1 MKKAAA
7 WFQELRVRTWALY
20 YACRDPETPW
30 YAKAWAGLV
39 VAYAFSPLDIIP
51 DFIPVL
57 GLLDDAIL
65 IPLGIALALRMIPR
79 PIMENAM
86 KRARTRVGAQK
97 PVNWVAGAAVL
108 LVWAVVLFFVGRWIV
123 RLLRPGR

>member
-1 MKKAAA
+1 
-7 WFQELRVRTWALY
+7 
-20 YACRDPETPW
+20 
-30 YAKAWAGLV
+30 V